1 MKPLIEDTIAA
12 VSTPPGRGG
21 IGILRLSGRESL
33 PVARQ
38 MFRPRK
44 PPLSSDS
51 SWIPAPRRVYLGT
64 IHSLRDGRILDQACL
79 TYFPAPNSYTREDI
93 VELSCH
99 GGLRLMDLVLDQ
111 ALAGGARLA
120 EPGEFTLRAY
130 LGGRIDI
137 TQAEAIQDLIEAE
150 SEKEVEIA
158 SAQLQGSLLEMVNS
172 LRDGLLDLVAE
183 AEARVEFVDEEEHF
197 PSRRQL
203 IDSFSRLEDRVR
215 EAAATYRNGRRIREG
230 FTVAILGLP
239 NVGKSTLFNSLVG
252 SSRAIVTA
260 DPGTTRDVISEMLE
274 MEGIRVRLLDTA
286 GLRQAE
292 NDAEA
297 EGIQRARQVATDA
310 ELILFVFDLNRPVST
325 EEVRTV
331 ESIGPEKVVPVWN
344 KSDLGPDR
352 TIPAGEFPGGAGPS
366 FRLSA
371 LKGEG
376 IERLRKEIV
385 SRAGTG
391 PGTGNGKVVISR
403 LRHQRLLEEAAGHL
417 SRCAES
423 ARKGASEEY
432 LLIDLHGALRSL
444 GGSIGEV
451 EMDDVYESIFSRFC
465 IGK

>member
-1 MKPLIEDTIAA
+1 
-12 VSTPPGRGG
+12 
-21 IGILRLSGRESL
+21 
-33 PVARQ
+33 

-44 PPLSSDS
+44 PSLSSDS
-51 SWIPAPRRVYLGT
+51 PWIPTPRRVYLGT
-64 IHSLRDGRILDQACL
+64 IHSQRDGRTLDQACL

-158 SAQLQGSLLEMVNS
+158 SAQLQGSLLDMVNS
-172 LRDGLLDLVAE
+172 LRDDLVDLVAE

-197 PSRRQL
+197 SSRRQL
-203 IDSFSRLEDRVR
+203 IDAFSRLEGRVR
-215 EAAATYRNGRRIREG
+215 EAASTYRTGRRIREG
-230 FTVAILGLP
+230 FSVAILGLP
-239 NVGKSTLFNSLVG
+239 NVGKSTLFNRLVG

-260 DPGTTRDVISEMLE
+260 DPGTTRDVVAEMVE
-274 MEGIRVRLLDTA
+274 MEGVRVRLLDTA

-297 EGIQRARQVATDA
+297 EGIRRARQVAIDA
-310 ELILFVFDLNRPVST
+310 ELILFVFDLNRTLST
-325 EEVRTV
+325 EEIRTV
-331 ESIGPEKVVPVWN
+331 ESFGPERVIPVWN

-352 TIPAGEFPGGAGPS
+352 TVPADELPGGAGIS

-371 LKGEG
+371 LTGEG
-376 IERLRKEIV
+376 IQQLREEIV
-385 SRAGTG
+385 RRSGNG

-403 LRHQRLLEEAAGHL
+403 LRQQRLLEEAAGHL
-417 SRCAES
+417 SRCAGS
-423 ARKGASEEY
+423 ARKGTSEEY
-432 LLIDLHGALRSL
+432 LLVDLHSALQSL
-444 GGSIGEV
+444 GRIIGQV

>member
-1 MKPLIEDTIAA
+1 MFRP
-12 VSTPPGRGG
+12 STPPP
-21 IGILRLSGRESL
+21 S
-33 PVARQ
+33 P
-38 MFRPRK
+38 
-44 PPLSSDS
+44 DS
-51 SWIPAPRRVYLGT
+51 PWIPVPRRVCLGT
-64 IHSLRDGRILDQACL
+64 IHFLRDGRTLDQACL
-79 TYFPAPNSYTREDI
+79 TYFPAPNSYTREDV

-99 GGLRLMDLVLDQ
+99 GGQRLMDLVLDQ

-137 TQAEAIQDLIEAE
+137 TQAEAVQDLIEAE

-158 SAQLQGSLLEMVNS
+158 SAQLQGSLLKMVNS

-183 AEARVEFVDEEEHF
+183 AEARVEFVEEQEHF
-197 PSRRQL
+197 PSRRDL
-203 IDSFSRLEDRVR
+203 IDSFSRLEGRVR
-215 EAAATYRNGRRIREG
+215 EAASTYRMGRRIREG
-230 FTVAILGLP
+230 FSVAILGLP
-239 NVGKSTLFNSLVG
+239 NVGKSTIFNSLVG

-274 MEGIRVRLLDTA
+274 MEGARIRLHDTA

-310 ELILFVFDLNRPVST
+310 DLILFVFDLNRPVSA

-331 ESIGPEKVVPVWN
+331 ESIGPERVIPVWN
-344 KSDLGPDR
+344 KSDLEPDR
-352 TIPAGEFPGGAGPS
+352 AIPAGEIPGGTGPS

-376 IERLRKEIV
+376 IEQLRKEIV
-385 SRAGTG
+385 KRTGTG

-403 LRHQRLLEEAAGHL
+403 LRHQRLLEEAAGNL

-423 ARKGASEEY
+423 ARKGATEEY
-432 LLIDLHGALRSL
+432 LLVDLHGALRCL
-444 GGSIGEV
+444 GAIIGGV